1 MAPTTPSIQQHGD
14 LGAIGIV
21 KADPTIESHHAPTG
35 LAGQP
40 AVREGVV
47 LVIGPRQYQEDVD
60 VNWRDSRHSRFRVFV
75 EARPGLSS

>member
-21 KADPTIESHHAPTG
+21 KADPTLESHHAPTG

-47 LVIGPRQYQEDVD
+47 LVIGPRQCQEDVD
-60 VNWRDSRHSRFRVFV
+60 VNWM
-75 EARPGLSS
+75 G

>member
-1 MAPTTPSIQQHGD
+1 
-14 LGAIGIV
+14 V

-47 LVIGPRQYQEDVD
+47 LVIGPRQCQEDVD
-60 VNWRDSRHSRFRVFV
+60 VNWM
-75 EARPGLSS
+75 G